1 MSVLSAPFRQNM
13 PIAVWLSGCM
23 LMVLAMMAIGAIT
36 RLTES
41 GLSMVEWRPLMGWL
55 PPLSDSEWQ
64 RVFDLYQQTS
74 QYSLMNSGMS
84 LQAFKEI
91 FFWEYIHRLWGR
103 LIGVAYAVPFFAF
116 LLMGKLPKEMRVQ
129 YFIALVMGGLQGGIG
144 WWMVKSGFVDR
155 IEVSQYR
162 LAVHLGMAF
171 VILGYLFTLF
181 LSLSERTCGSWLNPV
196 SIFVILILI
205 TIVSGALV
213 AGLNAGFMFNSW
225 PLMDGNF
232 IPAGYWQ
239 PALGPRNIFENMA
252 TVQFNHRTMAYSSF
266 LLVGGGYF
274 YARKHYRPEIS
285 RAFLVLWVMLFL
297 QICLGILTVLY
308 VVPINLAVLHQL
320 GAGFCFLAVVYLFWQ
335 IRLTKAQ

>member
-116 LLMGKLPKEMRVQ
+116 LLMGKLPKGCACS
-129 YFIALVMGGLQGGIG
+129 ILL
-144 WWMVKSGFVDR
+144 
-155 IEVSQYR
+155 R
-162 LAVHLGMAF
+162 L
-171 VILGYLFTLF
+171 
-181 LSLSERTCGSWLNPV
+181 
-196 SIFVILILI
+196 
-205 TIVSGALV
+205 
-213 AGLNAGFMFNSW
+213 
-225 PLMDGNF
+225 
-232 IPAGYWQ
+232 
-239 PALGPRNIFENMA
+239 
-252 TVQFNHRTMAYSSF
+252 
-266 LLVGGGYF
+266 
-274 YARKHYRPEIS
+274 
-285 RAFLVLWVMLFL
+285 
-297 QICLGILTVLY
+297 
-308 VVPINLAVLHQL
+308 
-320 GAGFCFLAVVYLFWQ
+320 
-335 IRLTKAQ
+335 

>member
-1 MSVLSAPFRQNM
+1 
-13 PIAVWLSGCM
+13 
-23 LMVLAMMAIGAIT
+23 
-36 RLTES
+36 
-41 GLSMVEWRPLMGWL
+41 
-55 PPLSDSEWQ
+55 
-64 RVFDLYQQTS
+64 
-74 QYSLMNSGMS
+74 
-84 LQAFKEI
+84 
-91 FFWEYIHRLWGR
+91 
-103 LIGVAYAVPFFAF
+103 
-116 LLMGKLPKEMRVQ
+116 
-129 YFIALVMGGLQGGIG
+129 
-144 WWMVKSGFVDR
+144 MVKSGFVDR

-252 TVQFNHRTMAYSSF
+252 TVQFNHRTMAYLSF
-266 LLVGGGYF
+266 LSIAAGYF
-274 YARKHYRPEIS
+274 YARKYYRPAIAQ
-285 RAFLVLWVMLFL
+285 AFLLLLVMLFCKYAL
-297 QICLGILTVLY
+297 V
-308 VVPINLAVLHQL
+308 
-320 GAGFCFLAVVYLFWQ
+320 F
-335 IRLTKAQ
+335 